1 MKANLILNNQE
12 LKLKQKLQVAS
23 EESRVSCGN
32 IVCECVCTYKDCRVV
47 DPGIRASLGVIGTNK
62 PHHPSDKVIA
72 LPAARRHNL

>member
-12 LKLKQKLQVAS
+12 LKLKLKLQVAS
-23 EESRVSCGN
+23 EESLVETLYAGPYVL
-32 IVCECVCTYKDCRVV
+32 IYKDCRVV